1 MLTGVNVY
9 AAAFLASIAML
20 VLLLIVCQN
29 QNITYYLLTFIMI
42 TISNMGY
49 YSLATAKN
57 LDTALL
63 GHRLIYLGGVF
74 IPIFLLFSTMKL
86 CRMEVP
92 KWIVTVLLVMST
104 VVLYFAFSVGSRNDY
119 YKNVSLGNDNGM
131 TYLIKE
137 YGPMHK
143 LFILLVFGSV
153 LVTIGIIL
161 YSFFTNKN
169 VPYRVTFYMMLI
181 ELITI
186 ACYVERRISG
196 MNFELT
202 AIAYIFDEIL
212 ILALIRR
219 ISKYEIMESVANSLD
234 EGSTHGYIAFD
245 KNRRY
250 VSCNDMAKEYLPE
263 LEKQSVD
270 TYLDKDKV
278 PLLYEQFGEVLNR
291 PRIEETNCQIESA
304 GRVLECSLKVLHP
317 GKSEKI
323 DGYLIEMIDD
333 TQHHKYLRLLN
344 NYNDDLAR
352 EVQRKTEYVNRLQ
365 ERMVLG
371 MADIIENR
379 DTNTGGHVKRT
390 SEVIRIFTEELKKC
404 SKEYGFT
411 EDFLRYITKAAP
423 MHDLGKIAVD
433 DRILRKPGKFTPEEF
448 EEMKKHSEK
457 GAEIVAKILE
467 GVEDEG
473 FVGIAENI
481 AHYHHEKWNGQGY
494 PDKLSGIDIPPEAR
508 IMALAD
514 VFDALVSKRCYK
526 EKMDYDQAF
535 EIIEESLGSH
545 FDPEIGK
552 LFLKC
557 RPQLEAYYDSIE

>member
-104 VVLYFAFSVGSRNDY
+104 VVLYFAFSVGRRNYY
-119 YKNVSLGNDNGM
+119 YKNGSLGNDNGR

-245 KNRRY
+245 ENRRY
-250 VSCNDMAKEYLPE
+250 VSCNDMAKEYLPDV
-263 LEKQSVD
+263 EKQSVD
-270 TYLDKDKV
+270 TYLD
-278 PLLYEQFGEVLNR
+278 
-291 PRIEETNCQIESA
+291 
-304 GRVLECSLKVLHP
+304 
-317 GKSEKI
+317 
-323 DGYLIEMIDD
+323 
-333 TQHHKYLRLLN
+333 
-344 NYNDDLAR
+344 
-352 EVQRKTEYVNRLQ
+352 
-365 ERMVLG
+365 
-371 MADIIENR
+371 
-379 DTNTGGHVKRT
+379 
-390 SEVIRIFTEELKKC
+390 
-404 SKEYGFT
+404 
-411 EDFLRYITKAAP
+411 
-423 MHDLGKIAVD
+423 
-433 DRILRKPGKFTPEEF
+433 
-448 EEMKKHSEK
+448 
-457 GAEIVAKILE
+457 
-467 GVEDEG
+467 
-473 FVGIAENI
+473 
-481 AHYHHEKWNGQGY
+481 
-494 PDKLSGIDIPPEAR
+494 
-508 IMALAD
+508 
-514 VFDALVSKRCYK
+514 
-526 EKMDYDQAF
+526 
-535 EIIEESLGSH
+535 
-545 FDPEIGK
+545 
-552 LFLKC
+552 
-557 RPQLEAYYDSIE
+557 